1 MSTALRPLFTNLSRH
16 GSKKQVI
23 NLPGIYFN
31 KWARQNSVNRKARK
45 EEYKKRAKKTRREYL
60 NLIRKTLEGRGGRV

>member
-1 MSTALRPLFTNLSRH
+1 MSTALKLRPLFTNLSQH

-31 KWARQNSVNRKARK
+31 KWANKNNANRAAQ
-45 EEYKKRAKKTRREYL
+45 KKKHKMLAEKTRRNHYKKL
-60 NLIRKTLEGRGGRV
+60 RSIVTRRRV